1 MIDQFDVP
9 DQSQLDEVLQIYQ
22 RAVNLIE
29 KTTTALFDHYVE
41 SIRAY
46 SELMLVEEVTPPISP
61 ASLLASR
68 DYVTA
73 MKLVSD
79 DYWLNFHIRE
89 SEKYSEKLRTFLD
102 AESKIA
108 SVSSEEDPERLTRL
122 VSMSVD
128 TTPSGAPLMLENVSR
143 VIEFL
148 RDTIARAID
157 EIETVKKLVA
167 TVDPSFSNVLKL
179 NTTGIL
185 DELLATQSV
194 IRGAKPDFNDAISL
208 SIEALPI
215 LLVLSEYRKMDSESL
230 VVIAQYP
237 VAVRLL
243 HRLFDENREVVRTS
257 ELPFQ
262 RDVSKFF
269 VRSFAASNRSY
280 SYNEEREELTYEH
293 DKMYQRS

>member
-1 MIDQFDVP
+1 
-9 DQSQLDEVLQIYQ
+9 
-22 RAVNLIE
+22 
-29 KTTTALFDHYVE
+29 
-41 SIRAY
+41 
-46 SELMLVEEVTPPISP
+46 
-61 ASLLASR
+61 
-68 DYVTA
+68 
-73 MKLVSD
+73 MK
-79 DYWLNFHIRE
+79 
-89 SEKYSEKLRTFLD
+89 KYSEKLRTFLD

-167 TVDPSFSNVLKL
+167 TVDPSFSNVLKF

-208 SIEALPI
+208 SIEDFANPPGSFGI
-215 LLVLSEYRKMDSESL
+215 QEDGFGESCSNS
-230 VVIAQYP
+230 P
-237 VAVRLL
+237 VSGGGPA
-243 HRLFDENREVVRTS
+243 
-257 ELPFQ
+257 
-262 RDVSKFF
+262 
-269 VRSFAASNRSY
+269 FASTLR
-280 SYNEEREELTYEH
+280 
-293 DKMYQRS
+293 